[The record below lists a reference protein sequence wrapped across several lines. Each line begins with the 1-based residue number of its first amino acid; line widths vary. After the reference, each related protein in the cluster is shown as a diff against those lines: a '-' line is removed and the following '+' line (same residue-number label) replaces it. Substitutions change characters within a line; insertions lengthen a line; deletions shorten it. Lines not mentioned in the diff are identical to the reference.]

1 VAFQLYSLD
10 GKRCT
15 EIREHRDGTAFFVD
29 RELIEG
35 TTLCDRGRGEEIG
48 PFPSL
53 KAARK
58 AAQLRPWFYR
68 CDD

>member
-1 VAFQLYSLD
+1 M
-10 GKRCT
+10 
-15 EIREHRDGTAFFVD
+15 HRDGTVFFVD
-29 RELIEG
+29 RECIDG
-35 TTLCDRGRGEEIG
+35 TTFRARGQGEEIG